1 MIILKLLKCV
11 NPYLPSGSRICCLEG
26 NVFAVV
32 KEYIDRAKSVKISR
46 CLWFQQ
52 MIEDSDFDYCDL
64 GAVHKDGCFAR
75 NV

>member
-32 KEYIDRAKSVKISR
+32 KEYIDRAKSVKTS
-46 CLWFQQ
+46 
-52 MIEDSDFDYCDL
+52 
-64 GAVHKDGCFAR
+64 
-75 NV
+75 